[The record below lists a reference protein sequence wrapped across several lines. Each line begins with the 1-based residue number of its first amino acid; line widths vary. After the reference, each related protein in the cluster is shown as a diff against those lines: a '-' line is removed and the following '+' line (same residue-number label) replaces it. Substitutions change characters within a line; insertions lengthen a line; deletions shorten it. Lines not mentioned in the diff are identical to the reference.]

1 MSTLTIMSNDSTFP
15 LFIHFP
21 LFAWV
26 CVCVHKQFVQWTF
39 WALRCFDK
47 RCQLQN
53 VLEDCAECTD
63 FCGCHQLPPASG
75 SKLNFQIILF
85 SAKADQ
91 VVHYER
97 VQTPCV
103 PQNDLPTSKNVSKM
117 QKIAWKFGLTK

>member
-21 LFAWV
+21 LFAWVCV

-63 FCGCHQLPPASG
+63 FCGCHLPLGPNSIFKSYSFLLPKQTKLCITNVCRLRVFPKMICQLAKISQRCR
-75 SKLNFQIILF
+75 KLLGNL
-85 SAKADQ
+85 
-91 VVHYER
+91 
-97 VQTPCV
+97 
-103 PQNDLPTSKNVSKM
+103 
-117 QKIAWKFGLTK
+117 G